1 MDASL
6 ADQPGGVPPGV
17 GSIAI
22 AVGANLGNPA
32 ATLIAVRP
40 LLAVAL
46 AQWFSGHAPPTQLA
60 PTPHWSPLFR
70 TEPVGGPAGQP
81 PYLNGAVVMGAPA
94 GIGSCPPGRQPLAT
108 PLALLE
114 ALQALETQFGRQ
126 RLEPWGPRSLDLDLL
141 WCGNLRCNSNVL
153 ALPHPRLLERSFVL
167 APLAAIDP
175 NLIPPFQ
182 PSPPAQP
189 GPSVPPGKPHGT
201 PFHGIPLQSCGALL
215 SQLLPQLQEAPPQ
228 RLPPQQGWPE

>member
-6 ADQPGGVPPGV
+6 ADQPGGVPPGA

-22 AVGANLGNPA
+22 ALGANLGDPA

-40 LLAVAL
+40 LLAEVL
-46 AQWFSGHAPPTQLA
+46 AGWFSGNGPPTQPA
-60 PTPHWSPLFR
+60 PTLHWSPLFR

-81 PYLNGAVVMGAPA
+81 PYLNGAVVMESPA
-94 GIGSCPPGRQPLAT
+94 WLGRCPPERQTLAA

-114 ALQALETQFGRQ
+114 ALQALEAQFGRQ

-141 WCGNLRCNSNVL
+141 WCGDLCCNSGVL
-153 ALPHPRLLERSFVL
+153 DLPHPRLLERSFVL

-175 NLIPPFQ
+175 NLMPPVQAGPPVQ
-182 PSPPAQP
+182 PS
-189 GPSVPPGKPHGT
+189 KPN
-201 PFHGIPLQSCGALL
+201 GIPLQSCGALL
-215 SQLLPQLQEAPPQ
+215 GQLLPQLQEAPPE
-228 RLPPQQGWPE
+228 RLLPQQGWPE

>member
-6 ADQPGGVPPGV
+6 ADQPGGVPAGA

-22 AVGANLGNPA
+22 ALGANLGDPA

-40 LLAVAL
+40 LLAVVL
-46 AQWFSGHAPPTQLA
+46 ARWFSGHSPPTQPA
-60 PTPHWSPLFR
+60 PTLHWSPLFR

-81 PYLNGAVVMGAPA
+81 AYLNGAVVMEAPA
-94 GIGSCPPGRQPLAT
+94 GIGSSLAPHLAA

-114 ALQALETQFGRQ
+114 ALQALEAQFGRQ

-141 WCGNLRCNSNVL
+141 WCGDLCCNSGVL
-153 ALPHPRLLERSFVL
+153 DLPHPRLLERSFVL

-175 NLIPPFQ
+175 NLMPPVQ
-182 PSPPAQP
+182 AGPPVQ
-189 GPSVPPGKPHGT
+189 PGKPHG
-201 PFHGIPLQSCGALL
+201 IPLPSCGALL
-215 SQLLPQLQEAPPQ
+215 SQLLPQLQEAPPE
-228 RLPPQQGWPE
+228 RLLPQQGWPE

>member
-6 ADQPGGVPPGV
+6 ADQLGGVPPGT

-22 AVGANLGNPA
+22 ALGANLGDPA

-40 LLAVAL
+40 LLAEAL
-46 AQWFSGHAPPTQLA
+46 AGWFLGDSPPTQRG
-60 PTPHWSPLFR
+60 PTLHWSPLFR

-81 PYLNGAVVMGAPA
+81 PYLNGAVVMESPA
-94 GIGSCPPGRQPLAT
+94 WLGRCPPESQPQTLGA

-114 ALQALETQFGRQ
+114 ILQALEAQFGRQ

-141 WCGNLRCNSNVL
+141 WCGDLCCNSGVL
-153 ALPHPRLLERSFVL
+153 DLPHPRLLERSFVL

-175 NLIPPFQ
+175 NLMPPVQADPPVQ
-182 PSPPAQP
+182 PS
-189 GPSVPPGKPHGT
+189 KP
-201 PFHGIPLQSCGALL
+201 HGIPLQSCGALL
-215 SQLLPQLQEAPPQ
+215 GQLLPQLQEAPPE
-228 RLPPQQGWPE
+228 RLLPQQGWPE

>member
-6 ADQPGGVPPGV
+6 ADQPGGVPAGA

-22 AVGANLGNPA
+22 ALGANLGNPA

-40 LLAVAL
+40 LLAVVL
-46 AQWFSGHAPPTQLA
+46 ARWFSGHGPPTQPE
-60 PTPHWSPLFR
+60 PTLHWSPLFR

-81 PYLNGAVVMGAPA
+81 AYLNGAVVMEAPA
-94 GIGSCPPGRQPLAT
+94 GIGSSLAP

-141 WCGNLRCNSNVL
+141 WCGDVCCNSGVL
-153 ALPHPRLLERSFVL
+153 DLPHPRLLERSFVL

-175 NLIPPFQ
+175 NLMPL
-182 PSPPAQP
+182 
-189 GPSVPPGKPHGT
+189 GKPHG
-201 PFHGIPLQSCGALL
+201 IPLPTCGALL
-215 SQLLPQLQEAPPQ
+215 GQLLPQLQEAPPE
-228 RLPPQQGWPE
+228 RLLPQQGWPE